1 VLGPIDSTLNLGFAR
16 PSPSQSPSPSS
27 SPNPR
32 KDAWKAKVGE
42 RQIPARFSLLPEGR
56 ARWGAMSVGLIFQI
70 LAAAAVI
77 SIPLLFP
84 QQMMPKMIYQ
94 VMSVAEPPT
103 EVPMPAQPPPA
114 IKPRVQPPPAVQPPP
129 PPDQPLVARLMAP
142 PRMVAPQPKPK
153 PVTSVAPEMN
163 ASFTAAKMDDQ
174 NDQPARPRE
183 PVKTGLLSPGS
194 AAPATLNKPV
204 DKVQTGGFGDP
215 DGVQGPGDPNKRA
228 NINHY
233 GSPDLPG
240 GPGYGNGTGGAN
252 GARGTVAST
261 GFGNGTANPP
271 SGSGRS
277 RGTVQTGGFGDGGAV
292 ATEAPT
298 HKQGDATGAVTPVVI
313 LAKPKPLYT
322 DEARKLNIEGDVLLD
337 VVFPAS
343 GPVQVNRVIRGLGH
357 GLDENA
363 IRAAEQIQFKPA
375 MSGGHAVDFPAT
387 VHIVFEI
394 AY

>member
-1 VLGPIDSTLNLGFAR
+1 MSLSLVLQVL
-16 PSPSQSPSPSS
+16 
-27 SPNPR
+27 
-32 KDAWKAKVGE
+32 
-42 RQIPARFSLLPEGR
+42 
-56 ARWGAMSVGLIFQI
+56 
-70 LAAAAVI
+70 LAATVVA
-77 SIPLLFP
+77 IPLMFP
-84 QQMMPKMIYQ
+84 QQMIPKMIYQ
-94 VMSVAEPPT
+94 VMDVAEPPT
-103 EVPMPAQPPPA
+103 EVPLPPPQQA
-114 IKPRVQPPPAVQPPP
+114 IKPRVQPPPVVPPP
-129 PPDQPLVARLMAP
+129 PAPVPVVAKLMAP
-142 PRMVAPQPKPK
+142 PRIIAPQLKPK
-153 PVTSVAPEMN
+153 PVAAVAAPDMS
-163 ASFTAAKMDDQ
+163 ASFTPVKMDEP

-183 PVKTGLLSPGS
+183 PVKTGSFSTGS
-194 AAPATLNKPV
+194 AAPATINKPV

-261 GFGNGTANPP
+261 GFGNGTAVPP

-277 RGTVQTGGFGDGGAV
+277 RGTVQTGGFGDGNAV

-298 HKQGDATGAVTPVVI
+298 HKTDTAAVTPVVI

-363 IRAAEQIQFKPA
+363 IRAAQQIQFKPA
-375 MSGGHAVDFPAT
+375 MSNGHAVDFPAT

>member
-1 VLGPIDSTLNLGFAR
+1 
-16 PSPSQSPSPSS
+16 
-27 SPNPR
+27 
-32 KDAWKAKVGE
+32 
-42 RQIPARFSLLPEGR
+42 
-56 ARWGAMSVGLIFQI
+56 MSVGLVFQI
-70 LAAAAVI
+70 LAAATVVA
-77 SIPLLFP
+77 IPLLFP
-84 QQMMPKMIYQ
+84 QQMIPKMIYQ

-103 EVPMPAQPPPA
+103 QVPMPPAQPA
-114 IKPRVQPPPAVQPPP
+114 IKPRVQPPPPVVQPPP
-129 PPDQPLVARLMAP
+129 PVPLVAKLMAP
-142 PRMVAPQPKPK
+142 PRIVAPQLKPK
-153 PVTSVAPEMN
+153 PVVAVVAPDMN
-163 ASFTAAKMDDQ
+163 ANFTAAKMDDS

-183 PVKTGLLSPGS
+183 PVKTGMLSTGS

-215 DGVQGPGDPNKRA
+215 NGVQGPGDPNKRA

-277 RGTVQTGGFGDGGAV
+277 RGTVQTGGFGDGNAV
-292 ATEAPT
+292 ATETPA
-298 HKQGDATGAVTPVVI
+298 HGAAATSAVTPVVI
-313 LAKPKPLYT
+313 LAKPKPVYT
-322 DEARKLNIEGDVLLD
+322 DEARKLNIEGDVLLA

-343 GPVQVNRVIRGLGH
+343 GPVQVSHVIRGLGH

-375 MSGGHAVDFPAT
+375 MSNGHAVDFPAT